1 MSDININRSRISGL
15 IPCAVQECEIK
26 DVLIFAYMNQES
38 FNLSIKTR
46 FAHYFSRTRNRM
58 LKNINKSKLIR
69 C

>member
-1 MSDININRSRISGL
+1 MSNININRSRASGL
-15 IPCAVQECEIK
+15 ILCVVQECK
-26 DVLIFAYMNQES
+26 SKYFLIFAYMNQEF